1 MAKIENILHKQPLF
15 PYKTPTFVNFE
26 TKIAY
31 FETPTP
37 NSATVVTDIYEV
49 IHPINTTSLSS

>member
-1 MAKIENILHKQPLF
+1 MAKIDNYSHNQPLF
-15 PYKTPTFVNFE
+15 LHKTPTFVNFE

-37 NSATVVTDIYEV
+37 NSATIVTEIE
-49 IHPINTTSLSS
+49 PPRTKKSQ